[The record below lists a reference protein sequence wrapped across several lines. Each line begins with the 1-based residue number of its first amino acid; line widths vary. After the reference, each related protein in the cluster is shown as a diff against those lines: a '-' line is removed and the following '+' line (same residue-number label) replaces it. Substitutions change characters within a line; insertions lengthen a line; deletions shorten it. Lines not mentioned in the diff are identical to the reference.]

1 MKKSARFPRNFYW
14 GTATSSHQIEG
25 GTRNN
30 WSVWEEKNAARLAHT
45 AHQKWSQA
53 TQERFPEM
61 FQPENYISGRACDHY
76 HRYEEDLDLVRRG
89 GQNAFRFSLEWS
101 RIEPEEGVFDD
112 AALAHYRDVVRACR
126 ARGLEPF
133 VTLWHWTHPLWLEA
147 RGGVTSRDFI
157 PCFVRYA
164 RRVAEVFGEE
174 VRFYMT
180 LNEPTSVIGNA
191 YLAGNWPP
199 QRRNPLLAWR
209 ALRTLGTA
217 HCRAY
222 DALRDVAPHAQVGF
236 THIYV
241 FNEPFRKNN
250 VLDQAAVRLKNFFD
264 NGLMQH
270 YGRGKQDFVALQ
282 YYFHNRVQFPL
293 KKRNANKVLSDLE
306 WEVYPEGIY
315 HAIMDAQRF
324 GVPIYITESGIAD
337 AEDSRRPQFLREML
351 AHVAHA
357 LADGADVRG
366 YFYWSLLDNF
376 EWDKGFWPR
385 FGLVAVDYDT
395 LIRTPR
401 ESYTVY
407 RDLIAEYSEK

>member
-1 MKKSARFPRNFYW
+1 
-14 GTATSSHQIEG
+14 
-25 GTRNN
+25 
-30 WSVWEEKNAARLAHT
+30 
-45 AHQKWSQA
+45 
-53 TQERFPEM
+53 M

-76 HRYEEDLDLVRRG
+76 HRYEEDLDLVQRG

-101 RIEPEEGVFDD
+101 RIEPEEGIFDD
-112 AALAHYRDVVRACR
+112 AALTHYRDVARACR
-126 ARGLEPF
+126 ARGVEPF

-147 RGGVTSRDFI
+147 RGGVTSRDFVSR
-157 PCFVRYA
+157 FVRYA
-164 RRVAEVFGEE
+164 RRVAAALGED

-191 YLAGNWPP
+191 YLTGNWPP
-199 QRRNPLLAWR
+199 QQRNPLLAWR

-217 HCRAY
+217 HRRAY

-250 VLDQAAVRLKNFFD
+250 VLDRAAARVKNFFD
-264 NGLMQH
+264 NGLMQR

-282 YYFHNRVQFPL
+282 YYFHNRLQFPL
-293 KKRNANKVLSDLE
+293 RTRNANVVLSDLE

-315 HAIMDAQRF
+315 HAIMDARRF

-337 AEDSRRPQFLREML
+337 AEDSRRPQFLRETL

-395 LIRTPR
+395 LTRTPR

-407 RDLIAEYSEK
+407 RDLIAEYSGK